1 MKQLEASRGWLWA
14 LVAVLLTSGCEA
26 PPLPAQTANDSG
38 TPPSE
43 VVEAVKSELATELP
57 VMEGITTTLH
67 KAYAYQGYSYHDPE
81 AGAKLVGV
89 DVEFGDYGDGLDLD
103 DVELLDGASNEG
115 IGGFPHIELMS
126 QDGQVLQGAADTEW
140 PGAGGPLRVLLIF
153 SVPEATNSVK
163 LAYGGGLLTVEPTS
177 IGNDGPSLKAPLE

>member
-1 MKQLEASRGWLWA
+1 MKQLEAILGWSWA
-14 LVAVLLTSGCEA
+14 LVAVLMTGGCEA

-38 TPPSE
+38 MPPSE
-43 VVEAVKSELATELP
+43 VVEAVESEIAAELP

-89 DVEFGDYGDGLDLD
+89 DVEFGDYGDGLALD
-103 DVELLDGASNEG
+103 DIELLDGASNEG

-126 QDGQVLQGAADTEW
+126 PDGQVLQDAADADW

-163 LAYGGGLLTVEPTS
+163 LAYGGGLLTAEPTL
-177 IGNDGPSLKAPLE
+177 IGSDGPALAAPAE

>member
-1 MKQLEASRGWLWA
+1 MTG
-14 LVAVLLTSGCEA
+14 GCEA

-43 VVEAVKSELATELP
+43 VVEAVESELAAELP

-81 AGAKLVGV
+81 AGSKLVGV